1 MAMTKTRSSGDEIP
15 AQLEK
20 VLGQP
25 DVASELF
32 FPIDRASWRERKR
45 RYFVKCRDRRIVRST
60 IGGVRFQCSERAEPG
75 TSAVTDCQNDLV
87 RLVRSLAI
95 MRQDPELAEAVLSKD
110 VLLHRQLGKA
120 EGKRAKFGLLVPN
133 NGRFRDDTDAARL
146 NHRRIV
152 RAIRRAG
159 FKVIQPEKP
168 FEPQTGM
175 GGLQKW
181 SSELRLRKR
190 RNYWWLLLLLLPVLW
205 VPPCNST
212 PFDMPPV
219 ETAGLILLLDESP
232 SMTSAFP
239 KIRQE
244 ARRYLNDRRDSPK
257 KRSYIDIIRY
267 SDVAR
272 SPLNELRPLDGG
284 VEKALN
290 AFLDEKLPDREAA
303 VSKNP
308 QSSLTNLK
316 NAMEKAAQEIIT
328 QKEPIPVTVLILTDA
343 VDSTIDTLN
352 QDPKPKARFKNVEVH
367 VNATTPRLL
376 PGADPN
382 KTREGAN
389 ETGLEELCTKLDG
402 QFGPG
407 TRKSGGG
414 QPWGSGGQPGGGS
427 GTGGGGGQPGGGG
440 GGPGGGGGQPGGG
453 GGQPNRPPGPQ
464 GSHER
469 SGGDKGSSSSSK
481 EGAAPRPE
489 VQDTERP
496 Q

>member
-45 RYFVKCRDRRIVRST
+45 KYFVKWRDRGIVRST

-75 TSAVTDCQNDLV
+75 TSAVTGCQNDVV

-95 MRQDPELAEAVLSKD
+95 MRQEPELAGAVLSKD

-120 EGKRAKFGLLVPN
+120 DGKRAKFGLLVPN

-175 GGLQKW
+175 GGLQEW

-205 VPPCNST
+205 VPQCDRSKFHPPVPINPESPT
-212 PFDMPPV
+212 PFDMPLV
-219 ETAGLILLLDESP
+219 ETDGLILVLDESP
-232 SMTSAFP
+232 SMKSAFP
-239 KIRQE
+239 RIRLE
-244 ARRYLNDRRDSPK
+244 AQRYLTDRKDRK
-257 KRSYIDIIRY
+257 ERRSYIDMIRY
-267 SDVAR
+267 SDKPR
-272 SPLNELRPLDGG
+272 SILHGLQPLDDE
-284 VEKALN
+284 VEKKLK
-290 AFLDEKLPDREAA
+290 AFLEEEVTGKDPEKD
-303 VSKNP
+303 S
-308 QSSLTNLK
+308 QTNLQ
-316 NAMEKAAQEIIT
+316 NAMEEILQEVSSAP
-328 QKEPIPVTVLILTDA
+328 KEATPVTVLILTDA
-343 VDSTIDTLN
+343 KDDPTIKTLTLDDN
-352 QDPKPKARFKNVEVH
+352 LDKLKKRFDNVVSH

-376 PGADPN
+376 PGMEHKVKEPNADE
-382 KTREGAN
+382 EGLAK
-389 ETGLEELCTKLDG
+389 LCEKLG
-402 QFGPG
+402 GRFGPS
-407 TRKSGGG
+407 TPKSGGVQLKLPPGSVGPEGNGGTGESQTTPSSEQPTNPSKARDG
-414 QPWGSGGQPGGGS
+414 QREPAPESPKKGSGEE
-427 GTGGGGGQPGGGG
+427 
-440 GGPGGGGGQPGGG
+440 
-453 GGQPNRPPGPQ
+453 PQ
-464 GSHER
+464 
-469 SGGDKGSSSSSK
+469 
-481 EGAAPRPE
+481 
-489 VQDTERP
+489 
-496 Q
+496 